1 MTYKDTFRHIVFG
14 FVLTLSMGASLAA
27 APVSTPEPA
36 YLPLA
41 ARYQEVR
48 SDADGHRHA
57 SGWHL
62 TRHGQQVE
70 FARGGY
76 VELWE
81 RDERGEISWQ
91 RIFHDQRKLISYT
104 PGELRTEHRVQ
115 SWDVLNTIIDAS
127 ALKNLKRVEQAR
139 FQNRVATRYRGI
151 IGEEKVEVL
160 WLEAERL
167 PAEITR
173 RGKHGAYRL
182 SLRELR
188 AAPASGWPQ
197 ADLARAADYEYIDG
211 SDLGD
216 REYEPFVQQVV
227 AMDEA
232 HGGGHA
238 H

>member
-1 MTYKDTFRHIVFG
+1 MTNKDACRSIVFG
-14 FVLTLSMGASLAA
+14 FLLTITMGAAFAA
-27 APVSTPEPA
+27 APEPA
-36 YLPLA
+36 YPPLA
-41 ARYQEVR
+41 ARYQELR
-48 SDADGHRHA
+48 SDADGHRQA

-81 RDERGEISWQ
+81 RDERGEIAWQ
-91 RIFHDQRKLISYT
+91 RIFHDQRKLIGYT
-104 PGELRTEHRVQ
+104 PGELRTQRRVQ
-115 SWDVLNTIIDAS
+115 SWDVLNTVIDAN
-127 ALKNLKRVEQAR
+127 ALQQLKRVERTR
-139 FQNRVATRYRGI
+139 FQNRMATRYRGTL
-151 IGEEKVEVL
+151 GKEKVEVL

-167 PAEITR
+167 PAEIVR

-188 AAPASGWPQ
+188 AAPAPGWPR
-197 ADLARAADYEYIDG
+197 ADLARAESYEYIDG

-216 REYEPFVQQVV
+216 REYEPFVQRVL
-227 AMDEA
+227 AMDDA
-232 HGGGHA
+232 NGSGHA